1 MDEWVLARGITDTD
15 VTTSM
20 SPLSLDGACANTSPP
35 RRGIF
40 VGLSAPLRDE
50 ELRDGEVR
58 DEEVRDEEVRGEE
71 VRDEEVRGKEVRDE
85 DRKSTRLNSSH
96 SGESRMPSSA

>member
-20 SPLSLDGACANTSPP
+20 SPLSLDGTCANTSPP

-85 DRKSTRLNSSH
+85 EMVGKEVG
-96 SGESRMPSSA
+96 GEEMGDEA